1 MIYFLTISNK
11 GFKIMILSVN
21 PNRMELL
28 KLKRRLELAIRGYKL
43 LKDKRDALIQIFIKL
58 VQENKETREE
68 FDKKIRECMNEF
80 LLATL
85 YMGEDDQNSIFLFPQ
100 RKTTVKT
107 EHQNVMSVKVPRFK
121 VKEEG
126 RLYTY
131 GMIEASPELDN
142 SLKKYHEIVPL
153 MVKMAE
159 LDKAIILLTEEIEKT
174 RRRVNA
180 LEYVMIP
187 NLEDTIKFITMKLDE
202 MARSTNS
209 AIMRIKE
216 MIRGE

>member
-1 MIYFLTISNK
+1 
-11 GFKIMILSVN
+11 MILAVN

-43 LKDKRDALIQIFIKL
+43 LKDKRDALIQKFIKL
-58 VQENKETREE
+58 VYETLRTREE

-85 YMGEDDQNSIFLFPQ
+85 YMSENDLNSIFLFSQ
-100 RKTTVKT
+100 RKTIAKT
-107 EHQNVMSVKVPRFK
+107 EYQNIMSVKVPQYK
-121 VKEEG
+121 IKEEG
-126 RLYTY
+126 NLYTY
-131 GMIEASPELDN
+131 GMIGTSPELDN
-142 SLKKYHEIVPL
+142 SLKKYREIIPL
-153 MVKMAE
+153 MIKMSE
-159 LDKAIILLTEEIEKT
+159 LDKALVLLTEEIEKT

-187 NLEDTIKFITMKLDE
+187 NLEDTIKFITIKLDE

>member
-1 MIYFLTISNK
+1 
-11 GFKIMILSVN
+11 MILAVN

-28 KLKRRLELAIRGYKL
+28 KLKRRLELARRGYKL
-43 LKDKRDALIQIFIKL
+43 LKDKRDALIQKFIKIVL
-58 VQENKETREE
+58 EYQKTREKYE
-68 FDKKIRECMNEF
+68 KDIRNSMNTF

-85 YMGEDDQNSIFLFPQ
+85 HMGEDELNSIFLFPQ
-100 RKTTVKT
+100 KEIKVKI
-107 EHQNVMSVKVPRFK
+107 EYQNIMSVKVPK
-121 VKEEG
+121 YNIMEEG
-126 RLYTY
+126 NLYTY
-131 GMIEASPELDN
+131 GMLTTSPELDN
-142 SLKKYHEIVPL
+142 AIKKYQDTIPL
-153 MVKMAE
+153 MIKMSE
-159 LDKAIILLTEEIEKT
+159 LEKTIVLLTEEIEKT